1 MIFFIFVSQSLD
13 ETSARKSWCCNQSP
27 CWYRQPDRIRGR
39 ESWIRTGKKKVH
51 YYLLTC
57 IHIARN
63 IQGPYLQ
70 IDIQEGGWRSRV
82 KRTTI
87 NRVCSEEYD
96 PKVTQCCMWP
106 LKIDFDEFNWDWIL
120 FPRSYDANFCSG
132 DCSLGRMNVMKILHI
147 YTHTFLF

>member
-1 MIFFIFVSQSLD
+1 MITL
-13 ETSARKSWCCNQSP
+13 
-27 CWYRQPDRIRGR
+27 
-39 ESWIRTGKKKVH
+39 
-51 YYLLTC
+51 
-57 IHIARN
+57 
-63 IQGPYLQ
+63 QGPYLQ
-70 IDIQEGGWRSRV
+70 IDIQDGSWRSRV

-132 DCSLGRMNVMKILHI
+132 DCYLGVQSEDPLIQKMQLSGSLVSAGPCCAHRKMSPLEILYLDNDGNVIMGKLHNMKITRCGCSWI
-147 YTHTFLF
+147 PTTASSKKIPSSI